1 MSELTREPTPGLLVA
16 FLALL
21 KRDLTVT
28 LRRGH
33 QWLNPLLF
41 FIIMVSL
48 FPLGV
53 GPRAETLALIAPGII
68 WVGALLAT
76 LLSLDSLFTFDHT
89 DGSLEQLVLTPQPL
103 SILMLA
109 KVTAHWLITGIPLIL
124 VSPLLVLFLQLPFS
138 SLPVLALSLCLGT
151 LSLSLIGAIGAAL
164 TVGIRNG
171 GVLLALLI
179 LPLFVP
185 VLIFGAGTLRAWQLG
200 LPTEAQLSLLAAIAV
215 FSLALAPLAIAA
227 AVRIGVGNE

>member
-1 MSELTREPTPGLLVA
+1 MNRSAEQSPGLASA

-21 KRDLTVT
+21 ARDLTVT
-28 LRRGH
+28 VRRGH

-41 FIIMVSL
+41 FIIVVSL

-53 GPRAETLALIAPGII
+53 GPNAETLAAIAPGVI

-76 LLSLDSLFTFDHT
+76 LLSLDSLFTMDHA
-89 DGSLEQLVLTPQPL
+89 DGSLEQVVLTPQPL
-103 SILMLA
+103 SVLMLA
-109 KVTAHWLITGIPLIL
+109 KVMAHWLITGIPLIL
-124 VSPLLVLFLQLPFS
+124 VSPLLVLFLQLPLS
-138 SLPVLALSLCLGT
+138 SIPVLALSLALGT

-164 TVGIRNG
+164 TVGVRHG

-185 VLIFGAGTLRAWQLG
+185 ILIFGAGTLRAWQLG
-200 LPTEAQLSLLAAIAV
+200 LPTEAQLSLLGALAV
-215 FSLALAPLAIAA
+215 LSLALAPLATAA
-227 AVRIGVGNE
+227 AIRIGVGND

>member
-1 MSELTREPTPGLLVA
+1 MSEPHDQTPGLTQA
-16 FLALL
+16 FMALL

-41 FIIMVSL
+41 FIIVVSL
-48 FPLGV
+48 FPLGI
-53 GPRAETLALIAPGII
+53 GPNAEMLATIAPGII

-76 LLSLDSLFTFDHT
+76 LLSLDSLFTIDHA

-103 SILMLA
+103 SLLMLA
-109 KVTAHWLITGIPLIL
+109 KVVAHWLITGIPLIV
-124 VSPLLVLFLQLPFS
+124 VSPLLILFLQLPIA
-138 SLPVLALSLCLGT
+138 SLPVLATSLALGT

-164 TVGIRNG
+164 TVGIRHG

-185 VLIFGAGTLRAWQLG
+185 ILIFGAGTLRSWQLG
-200 LPTEAQLSLLAAIAV
+200 LPTEAQLSLLAALAV
-215 FSLALAPLAIAA
+215 FALVLSPLAVAA
-227 AVRIGVGNE
+227 AIRIGVGNE